1 MTASKFHPDR
11 AGNGSRVSRQ
21 GREESCEPTSGLLD
35 AKSLGQGMLFML
47 LLGGLALPLQARTI
61 EEMKQAGWNLTFH
74 DEFDG
79 TALDSA
85 KWVPHYYFDDII
97 NHELQAY
104 VPSAFT
110 LSDGMLHIT
119 AKHESAVQHG
129 QTQAYTSG
137 AMETIGKFSQKY
149 GYFEIR
155 CQLPKGKG
163 FWPAFW
169 LLPDSR
175 EWPPE
180 IDIFENLGHENHKLH
195 FTNHWKGPDGKNQG
209 YGQET
214 DGPDYTAGY
223 HAIAVDWEPGRITWY
238 VDDVEQCHV
247 TEHVPQEP
255 MYIVVNLAVGGDWP
269 QSPDQSTPFP
279 SSFDIDYVRVYQHAL
294 TNGPQ

>member
-1 MTASKFHPDR
+1 MTASKCHADSAR
-11 AGNGSRVSRQ
+11 SGSPVACE
-21 GREESCEPTSGLLD
+21 GRERNRGWRIRLSNAAFAGKTI
-35 AKSLGQGMLFML
+35 LFLL

-79 TALDSA
+79 TALDTN
-85 KWVPHYYFDDII
+85 KWVPHYFFDGVI

-104 VPSAFT
+104 VPSAFS
-110 LSDGMLHIT
+110 LSDGILHIT

-129 QTQAYTSG
+129 KTQAYTSG
-137 AMETIGKFSQKY
+137 AMVTLGKFSQKY

-155 CQLPKGKG
+155 CQLPRGRG

-169 LLPDSR
+169 LLPDSK

-195 FTNHWKGPDGKNQG
+195 FTNHWKGPDGKERG

-214 DGPDYTAGY
+214 DGPDYTAGF
-223 HAIAVDWEPGRITWY
+223 HTIAVDWEPNRITWY

-247 TEHVPQEP
+247 TNHVPQQP
-255 MYIVVNLAVGGDWP
+255 MYVLVNLAVGGDWP
-269 QSPDQSTPFP
+269 KSPDPSTPFP
-279 SSFDIDYVRVYQHAL
+279 SSFNVDYVRVYQHSP
-294 TNGPQ
+294 TSSPP